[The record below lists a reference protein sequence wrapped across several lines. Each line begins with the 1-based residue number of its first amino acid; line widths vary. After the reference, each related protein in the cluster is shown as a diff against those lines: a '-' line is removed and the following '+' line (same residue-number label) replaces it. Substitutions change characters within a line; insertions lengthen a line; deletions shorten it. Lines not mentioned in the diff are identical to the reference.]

1 LAGARGTAIKALSQT
16 GPYFMTTN
24 AALLARRNAAV
35 PRALGHATNAYAQR
49 ALNSEVWDVEGNR

>member
-1 LAGARGTAIKALSQT
+1 
-16 GPYFMTTN
+16 MTTN